1 MKTGDG
7 ESNFIMVVDDDFD
20 IVSLI
25 KLSFQRRS
33 FNVFGFTDP
42 RLALEHFNLNAARYI
57 LVISDMR
64 MPQMNGFEFIK
75 KIKEIK
81 PEIKVFLMTAFEI
94 NDIEFRRVLPCTK
107 IDEFIQKPVSLE
119 KLNTLVINHTM
130 DGVVTKI
137 SVSKTSD
144 EDAGGPVRTGS
155 L

>member
-1 MKTGDG
+1 MKIGDD

-33 FNVFGFTDP
+33 FNVYGFTEQ
-42 RLALEHFNLNAARYI
+42 RLGLEHFNLNAPGYI

-94 NDIEFRRVLPCTK
+94 NDIEFRRLLPSTK
-107 IDEFIQKPVSLE
+107 IDEFIQKPVSMNQL
-119 KLNTLVINHTM
+119 TALVKKH
-130 DGVVTKI
+130 
-137 SVSKTSD
+137 VSTGIKT
-144 EDAGGPVRTGS
+144 ERFT
-155 L
+155 

>member
-1 MKTGDG
+1 MKIGDD

-33 FNVFGFTDP
+33 FNVYGFTDP
-42 RLALEHFNLNAARYI
+42 RLALEHFNLNAPGYI

-94 NDIEFRRVLPCTK
+94 NDIEFRRLLPSTK

-119 KLNTLVINHTM
+119 KLNTLVMNHTM
-130 DGVVTKI
+130 DGIAT
-137 SVSKTSD
+137 KTSVGKTTN
-144 EDAGGPVRTGS
+144 EDPGRTVHAGS